1 MVIYQIFTR
10 LFGNTQ
16 ATNRPNGTL
25 AENGCGKFN
34 QITTRAL
41 NSIKELGVTHVWFTG
56 IINHASQ
63 TGYPQYTIKANHSAI
78 VKGKAGS
85 PYAIRDYYDVDPD
98 LAENISDR
106 MKEFQE
112 LITRTHQTG
121 LKAIIDF
128 VPNHVARQ
136 YHSTSK
142 PKDTAD
148 LGENDRTDW
157 HFSPQNNFYYIP
169 DTPFA
174 PQFPLN
180 GYSENPAKATGNDC
194 FSPSPSVTDWY
205 ETVKLNYGVDY
216 RGDGS
221 GHFNPIPDTWF
232 KMRDILLFWAD
243 KKVDG
248 FRCDMAEMVP
258 VEFWHWAIPQI
269 KKSFPYIIFIAEV
282 YNPDRYRDYI
292 FQGDF
297 DYLYD
302 KVGRYDT
309 LRNVICNNE
318 PASNITQQWQ
328 NVSDIQ
334 NHMLNFLEN
343 HDEQRIASTF
353 FANDAT
359 KGKPAILVSALLSN
373 CPTMIYCGQEL
384 GEKGMEEEGFSGLDG
399 RTTIF
404 DYWTVDTI
412 KRWTNNGK
420 FNAKLLTKEELDL
433 RCFYK
438 KVLNIKLSEKA
449 VNEGVMYDL
458 TWMNLKN
465 PNYNTSKY
473 FSWIRKAD
481 KETILIIANF
491 DKNTANIKLN
501 IGQHAFDFLHLQ
513 ESKKLHTTDLL
524 TGKKSVYQLSPNIAF
539 NCLVEGNNGI
549 ILKFNNF

>member
-56 IINHASQ
+56 IISHASQ

-112 LITRTHQTG
+112 LITRTHQIG

-148 LGENDRTDW
+148 LGENDLTDW

-269 KKSFPYIIFIAEV
+269 KKSFPHIIFIAEV

-302 KVGRYDT
+302 KVGMYDT

-420 FNAKLLTKEELDL
+420 FNEKLLKKEELNL

-458 TWMNLKN
+458 TWMNLEN

>member
-169 DTPFA
+169 NTPFA

-420 FNAKLLTKEELDL
+420 FNEKLLKKEELNL

>member
-169 DTPFA
+169 NTPFA

-269 KKSFPYIIFIAEV
+269 KKSFPHIIFIAEV

>member
-56 IINHASQ
+56 IISHASQ

-112 LITRTHQTG
+112 LITRTHQIG

-169 DTPFA
+169 NTPFA

>member
-56 IINHASQ
+56 IISHASQ

-148 LGENDRTDW
+148 LGENDLTDW

>member
-112 LITRTHQTG
+112 LITRTHQIG

-269 KKSFPYIIFIAEV
+269 KKSFPHIIFIAEV

-302 KVGRYDT
+302 KVGMYDT

-420 FNAKLLTKEELDL
+420 FNEKLLKKEELNL

-458 TWMNLKN
+458 TWMNLEN

-473 FSWIRKAD
+473 FAWIRKAD
-481 KETILIIANF
+481 KETILLIANF

>member
-56 IINHASQ
+56 IISHASQ

-302 KVGRYDT
+302 KVGMYDT

>member
-1 MVIYQIFTR
+1 
-10 LFGNTQ
+10 
-16 ATNRPNGTL
+16 
-25 AENGCGKFN
+25 
-34 QITTRAL
+34 
-41 NSIKELGVTHVWFTG
+41 
-56 IINHASQ
+56 
-63 TGYPQYTIKANHSAI
+63 
-78 VKGKAGS
+78 
-85 PYAIRDYYDVDPD
+85 
-98 LAENISDR
+98 
-106 MKEFQE
+106 
-112 LITRTHQTG
+112 
-121 LKAIIDF
+121 
-128 VPNHVARQ
+128 
-136 YHSTSK
+136 
-142 PKDTAD
+142 
-148 LGENDRTDW
+148 
-157 HFSPQNNFYYIP
+157 
-169 DTPFA
+169 
-174 PQFPLN
+174 
-180 GYSENPAKATGNDC
+180 
-194 FSPSPSVTDWY
+194 
-205 ETVKLNYGVDY
+205 
-216 RGDGS
+216 
-221 GHFNPIPDTWF
+221 
-232 KMRDILLFWAD
+232 
-243 KKVDG
+243 
-248 FRCDMAEMVP
+248 
-258 VEFWHWAIPQI
+258 
-269 KKSFPYIIFIAEV
+269 
-282 YNPDRYRDYI
+282 
-292 FQGDF
+292 
-297 DYLYD
+297 
-302 KVGRYDT
+302 
-309 LRNVICNNE
+309 
-318 PASNITQQWQ
+318 
-328 NVSDIQ
+328 
-334 NHMLNFLEN
+334 MLNFLEN

>member
-112 LITRTHQTG
+112 LITRTHQIG

-169 DTPFA
+169 NTPFA

-269 KKSFPYIIFIAEV
+269 KKSFPHIIFIAEV

-302 KVGRYDT
+302 KVGMYDT

-420 FNAKLLTKEELDL
+420 FNEKLLKKEELNL

-458 TWMNLKN
+458 TWMNLEN

-473 FSWIRKAD
+473 FAWIRKAD
-481 KETILIIANF
+481 KETILLIANF

-513 ESKKLHTTDLL
+513 ESTKLYATDLL
-524 TGKKSVYQLSPNIAF
+524 TGKKSVHQLSPNIAF

>member
-56 IINHASQ
+56 IISHASQ

-169 DTPFA
+169 NTPFA